1 MTAIK
6 DADKRGYLNSAF
18 RLFHLEDSRG
28 GEIPSH
34 YHEFH
39 KLVLFLS
46 GEVHYI
52 VEGRNY
58 ALKEGDLLLIPSYS
72 IHQPVIGNGV
82 NYSRIILWIQ
92 PEILDQRNIS
102 DGFRICK
109 EQNAYLMKPDRYDR
123 SELTR
128 LLRKLEETVNGKGY
142 GCEALSEALF
152 IETMVSVAKSVM
164 EAEPALR
171 EQERPMDTKIEE
183 ILRYIDQNLSE
194 DLSVESVADHFYLSK
209 SWLMHRFKFITNST
223 MHQYVLQKRLILSI
237 QKMLS
242 GRSAEKAATESGF
255 TDYSTYLRAFRRA
268 YGVSP
273 REYLKYH
280 TSQRQVSDEILME

>member
-1 MTAIK
+1 MATIK
-6 DADKRGYLNSAF
+6 DADKRGYLDSAF

-28 GEIPSH
+28 GEIPYH

-72 IHQPVIGNGV
+72 IHQPVIEEGV
-82 NYSRIILWIQ
+82 RYARIILWIQ
-92 PEILDQRNIS
+92 AEILEQKHLS

-128 LLRKLEETVNGKGY
+128 ILRRMEDTVNENGY
-142 GCEALSEALF
+142 GAEALSEALF
-152 IETMVSVAKSVM
+152 IEAMVSVAKSIM
-164 EAEPALR
+164 EAEPSLR

-183 ILRYIDQNLSE
+183 ILQYIDRNLPN
-194 DLSVESVADHFYLSK
+194 DLSVDAVAEQFFLSK
-209 SWLMHRFKFITNST
+209 SWLMHRFKFITNCT

-237 QKMLS
+237 QMMLT
-242 GRSAEKAATESGF
+242 GQSAEKAAIESGF
-255 TDYSTYLRAFRRA
+255 SDYSTYLRAFRRT

-280 TSQRQVSDEILME
+280 SAQPEKTEVLME

>member
-1 MTAIK
+1 MTTIK
-6 DADKRGYLNSAF
+6 DADKRGYLDSLF

-28 GEIPSH
+28 GEIPYH

-39 KLVLFLS
+39 KLVLFQA

-72 IHQPVIGNGV
+72 IHQPVIEKGV
-82 NYSRIILWIQ
+82 RYARMILWIQ
-92 PEILDQRNIS
+92 PELLEQKCLS

-128 LLRKLEETVNGKGY
+128 ILHRMEDTINENEY
-142 GCEALSEALF
+142 GAEAMSEALF
-152 IETMVSVAKSVM
+152 TEAMVLVSKAVM

-171 EQERPMDTKIEE
+171 EQERPMDNRIEE
-183 ILRYIDQNLSE
+183 ILQYIDQNLSN
-194 DLSVESVADHFYLSK
+194 DLSVDAVADHFFLSK
-209 SWLMHRFKFITNST
+209 SWLMHRFKFITNCT

-237 QKMLS
+237 QKMIA
-242 GRSAEKAATESGF
+242 GQSAERAAKESGF
-255 TDYSTYLRAFRRA
+255 SDYSTYLRAFRRT

-273 REYLKYH
+273 REYLRYH
-280 TSQRQVSDEILME
+280 SAQPKNTEVLME